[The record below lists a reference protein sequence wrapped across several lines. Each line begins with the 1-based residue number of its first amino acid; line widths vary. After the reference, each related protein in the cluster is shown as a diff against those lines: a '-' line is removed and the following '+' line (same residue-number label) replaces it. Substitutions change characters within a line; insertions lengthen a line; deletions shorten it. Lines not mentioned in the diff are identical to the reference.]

1 MYVVG
6 FQPHH
11 MCLDCMWG
19 LPFHCGIEKKSAF
32 QFIFPLNEHIIY
44 CNFLLKGP
52 VVKEAECVLGNLSFY
67 QGNLISNGWQAK
79 NKDINH
85 SKDTKHKVVGMYCRF
100 VFYCN
105 VIEVYQ

>member
-1 MYVVG
+1 ME
-6 FQPHH
+6 
-11 MCLDCMWG
+11 LK
-19 LPFHCGIEKKSAF
+19 KKSAF

-105 VIEVYQ
+105 VIKVYQQHFIYLPLYDSI

>member
-11 MCLDCMWG
+11 MCLDCLQG
-19 LPFHCGIEKKSAF
+19 LPFHCGIEKTSAF

-67 QGNLISNGWQAK
+67 QGNLISNGWRAK

-85 SKDTKHKVVGMYCRF
+85 SKDT
-100 VFYCN
+100 
-105 VIEVYQ
+105 